1 MSARL
6 AVESLAARAAARLSR
21 LAGTGGGTTI
31 PGKLLW
37 KLDPGAI
44 DALAARLPHGAAV
57 VSATNGKTTTTAMVA
72 EILGERRLAWNSSG
86 ANLVSGIASTL
97 LADLDRDQLLR

>member
-6 AVESLAARAAARLSR
+6 AVESLAARAAGKLSR
-21 LAGTGGGTTI
+21 LAGAGGGTTL

-44 DALAARLPHGAAV
+44 DALAAFRLAV
-57 VSATNGKTTTTAMVA
+57 V
-72 EILGERRLAWNSSG
+72 
-86 ANLVSGIASTL
+86 
-97 LADLDRDQLLR
+97 RDAGRGL

>member
-6 AVESLAARAAARLSR
+6 AVESLAARAASKLSR
-21 LAGTGGGTTI
+21 IAGTGGGTTL

-44 DALAARLPHGAAV
+44 DALV
-57 VSATNGKTTTTAMVA
+57 
-72 EILGERRLAWNSSG
+72 ERAQKIQGVREVE
-86 ANLVSGIASTL
+86 NLLHTPGTEAPMHH
-97 LADLDRDQLLR
+97 